1 MRNGS
6 SVEVRIPSELGFEKV
21 AMSTASSTAALM
33 GSLGKRIEG
42 PHDHL
47 ELGFLSVEVSL
58 FETERRSVNCLDAF
72 PL

>member
-21 AMSTASSTAALM
+21 AMSTAFSTAALM
-33 GSLGKRIEG
+33 GFSRRTHRG
-42 PHDHL
+42 PHDRL

-58 FETERRSVNCLDAF
+58 FEAERRPVNCLDAF